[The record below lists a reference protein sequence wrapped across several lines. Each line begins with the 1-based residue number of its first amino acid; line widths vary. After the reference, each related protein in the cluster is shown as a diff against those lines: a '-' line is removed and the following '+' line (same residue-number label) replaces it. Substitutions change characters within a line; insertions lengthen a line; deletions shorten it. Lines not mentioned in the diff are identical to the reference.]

1 MCLGELA
8 KTHLSSFKPFGA
20 LYGTVRKARNDNI
33 TWVPTIAGMFALV
46 GFAVLWLR
54 RLRDGSRI
62 GEGMPR
68 L

>member
-20 LYGTVRKARNDNI
+20 LYDTVRKARNDNI
-33 TWVPTIAGMFALV
+33 IWCLRSLACSHWWA
-46 GFAVLWLR
+46 FAVLWLR